1 MRSVSQDFVRISLVG
16 WVMPD
21 SQRPSP
27 KVRLLVATWPDDA
40 PRGAIAAFCEEHGVS
55 RSWFRKIRA
64 TAQKDGMVRAVEPR
78 STRPATSPNRTTD
91 DMVALA
97 LKIRAE
103 LKDDGWD
110 HGPLSVLARLE
121 RTGLPNLPSRA
132 TLARIFLA
140 TGVVQPEP
148 KKKPRSALRRFVY
161 PAPNCLWQIDA
172 TEWTLADGSPCVIF
186 QVIDDHSRKAVGSLV
201 ARGET
206 SEAAVAVVTAAIA
219 RHGAPQK
226 FLSDNGL
233 ALNPSRRGYTGQ
245 LVDYLVSLGVETITG
260 KPYKP
265 TTQGKNER
273 FHRTLHRW
281 LNARPPAST
290 MTELQ
295 ELVDVFDIAYNTLRA
310 HQSLEGRITP
320 QQAWDAT
327 EAAPSPT
334 PLPTAIH
341 VIAAQNTL
349 AARPAGEKTIQVR
362 PSGKIYLL
370 SFQFFI
376 GTAYTNQPIHAIW
389 NEAGIEFYDHQGT
402 LIIRHPW
409 PPTGTRSIGNGRPR
423 GGNMRTKS

>member
-1 MRSVSQDFVRISLVG
+1 MRISLVG
-16 WVMPD
+16 WAMPD

-27 KVRLLVATWPDDA
+27 KVRLLVASWPDDA

-55 RSWFRKIRA
+55 RSWFRKIRGI
-64 TAQKDGMVRAVEPR
+64 AQTGGMARALEPR
-78 STRPATSPNRTTD
+78 STRPATSPNRTPD
-91 DMVALA
+91 DMVGLA

-186 QVIDDHSRKAVGSLV
+186 QIIDDHSRKAVGSLV
-201 ARGET
+201 ARAET
-206 SEAAVAVVTAAIA
+206 SEAAVAVVAAAIA
-219 RHGAPQK
+219 HHGAPQK

-233 ALNPSRRGYTGQ
+233 AFNPSRRGYTGQ

-281 LNARPPAST
+281 LNARPAAKT

-295 ELVDVFDIAYNTLRA
+295 DLVNMFDIAYNTQRT
-310 HQSLEGRITP
+310 HQGLPGRLTP

-327 EAAPSPT
+327 ETVASPT
-334 PLPTAIH
+334 PPPTAIE

-349 AARPAGEKTIQVR
+349 AAIAPGEKVCTVR
-362 PSGKIYLL
+362 PSGKVGLGQIDYLL
-370 SFQFFI
+370 GLS
-376 GTAYTNQPIHAIW
+376 YKNQTVHAIW
-389 NEAGIEFYDHQGT
+389 NSAGVEFYDQHGT
-402 LIIRHPW
+402 LIISHPW
-409 PPTGTRSIGNGRPR
+409 PAKGVRYVGNGRPR

>member
-1 MRSVSQDFVRISLVG
+1 M
-16 WVMPD
+16 
-21 SQRPSP
+21 
-27 KVRLLVATWPDDA
+27 
-40 PRGAIAAFCEEHGVS
+40 
-55 RSWFRKIRA
+55 
-64 TAQKDGMVRAVEPR
+64 
-78 STRPATSPNRTTD
+78 
-91 DMVALA
+91 
-97 LKIRAE
+97 KIRAE

-201 ARGET
+201 
-206 SEAAVAVVTAAIA
+206 
-219 RHGAPQK
+219 
-226 FLSDNGL
+226 
-233 ALNPSRRGYTGQ
+233 
-245 LVDYLVSLGVETITG
+245 DYLVSLGVETITG

-281 LNARPPAST
+281 LNARPAAST

-295 ELVDVFDIAYNTLRA
+295 ELVDVFDIAYNTLRV

-370 SFQFFI
+370 SFQFLI
-376 GTAYTNQPIHAIW
+376 GIAYTNKTIHAIW
-389 NEAGIEFYDHQGT
+389 NDVGIEFYDHQGT

-423 GGNMRTKS
+423 GGNMRTKSRDTNAHEVLRHHT

>member
-1 MRSVSQDFVRISLVG
+1 M
-16 WVMPD
+16 VM
-21 SQRPSP
+21 
-27 KVRLLVATWPDDA
+27 
-40 PRGAIAAFCEEHGVS
+40 
-55 RSWFRKIRA
+55 
-64 TAQKDGMVRAVEPR
+64 
-78 STRPATSPNRTTD
+78 
-91 DMVALA
+91 LA

-140 TGVVQPEP
+140 AGVVQPEP

-172 TEWTLADGSPCVIF
+172 TEWSLADGSPCVIF
-186 QVIDDHSRKAVGSLV
+186 QVIDDHSRKAIGSLV
-201 ARGET
+201 ARAET

-226 FLSDNGL
+226 FLSDNGV
-233 ALNPSRRGYTGQ
+233 AFNPSRRGYSGQ
-245 LVDYLVSLGVETITG
+245 LLSYLTGLGVEAITG

-290 MTELQ
+290 MIELQ
-295 ELVDVFDIAYNTLRA
+295 ELVNVFDIAYNTQRA
-310 HQSLEGRITP
+310 HQSLAGRITP

-327 EAAPSPT
+327 ETAPSPT
-334 PLPTAIH
+334 PLPTAIE

-349 AARPAGEKTIQVR
+349 AARAAGEKTIQVR
-362 PSGKIYLL
+362 PSGKTYLL
-370 SFQFFI
+370 SLEFFI
-376 GTAYTNQPIHAIW
+376 GTAYSDHTIHAIW
-389 NEAGIEFYDHQGT
+389 NSAGIEFYDHYGT
-402 LIIRHPW
+402 LIVHHPW
-409 PPTGTRSIGNGRPR
+409 PPKDTRFVGNGRPR
-423 GGNMRTKS
+423 RGEMRTKS